1 MTIAEGKQAQRT
13 AGRAARK
20 ALDAPQ
26 RAAANAGLCRRVLEL
41 DAYRA
46 AIPFCSTQPLG
57 AKPTLPPWLPKLS
70 GRARR

>member
-1 MTIAEGKQAQRT
+1 MTIAEEKQAQRA
-13 AGRAARK
+13 AGRASRK

-26 RAAANAGLCRRVLEL
+26 RAAANA
-41 DAYRA
+41 AP
-46 AIPFCSTQPLG
+46 IPFCSMQPLG